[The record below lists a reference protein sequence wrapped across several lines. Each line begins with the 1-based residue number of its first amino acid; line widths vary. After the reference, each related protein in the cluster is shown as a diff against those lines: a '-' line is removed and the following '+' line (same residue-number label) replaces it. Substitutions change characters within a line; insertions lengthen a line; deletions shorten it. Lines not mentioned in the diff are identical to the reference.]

1 MENFLEDMKKF
12 VGKLKEHGREQS
24 KMALVDRQQN
34 EQVCKEMD
42 TVRKQMAESGFK
54 SSEISVICRNFAKT
68 NNFLYRCAA
77 MLKHDSKFH
86 ASCFEWAGHCLAYAQ
101 PGSMEHVLGLQTR
114 AKLHY
119 HCGNWEECRQ
129 DAADALDL
137 MDSGNIYDQ
146 MGTTMNTLR
155 QLLVQVVGRS
165 LVTYI
170 GSANRDRSTNMWH
183 VLNPR
188 FLKPQL
194 KRPNANHPCLSDGV
208 EPAYSPERG
217 RHLVAKRD
225 IEVGE
230 MILVEDLACGVLTQK
245 AVHTKCAHCL
255 AQAWVGPA
263 CDKCVNAVYCSKQ
276 CKTEAWRDYHY
287 IECDLFQMMD
297 SDKERELAVPALRL
311 LIKSIR
317 KEGLK
322 QIIQIADTIDRN
334 RESFHKKLPMSSEY
348 AETPE
353 TKYCF
358 TDFGLIYGLLDRAN
372 YDEKFERCI
381 KKIRDSMDVEQEKRS
396 EDYMETDE
404 LPDQQYDLP
413 VDVENEKRSEDHMG
427 TDELPDQQYDLV
439 LKNVLRKCK
448 SNDIDK
454 DTMRAIRRIF
464 KKLKLIFH
472 VNHSYFGWVPDRKSI
487 KTTTLDINSFALS
500 YYSSLL
506 NHSCFHN
513 CMMSIGKGGKL
524 IVYALYPIKQNEQI
538 TISYMSKVTWNMDAT
553 IRKLNLALQKSFF
566 CRCQGCVEGWSISD
580 GQLSGPINSTV
591 CPRIL
596 AQAELG
602 LYAENGNTWYLTRQQ
617 IDALKDIIKDCFED
631 LKETSPMIALK
642 LADVYIRCL
651 IQAYHLMYGVE
662 CAAPE
667 ECHSLPIVVVR

>member
-1 MENFLEDMKKF
+1 MENFEEDMMKF
-12 VGKLKEHGREQS
+12 VRKLKEYGRERS

-42 TVRKQMAESGFK
+42 AARKQMAESSFK
-54 SSEISVICRNFAKT
+54 SSEISVICRNFAST

-77 MLKHDSKFH
+77 ANPKHDSKFH

-101 PGSMEHVLGLQTR
+101 PGSMEQVLGLQTR

-129 DAADALDL
+129 DVVKALDL
-137 MDSGNIYDQ
+137 MDNPNIYDQ
-146 MGTTMNTLR
+146 MGTMNTLR
-155 QLLVQVVGRS
+155 QLLVNAVGRF

-170 GSANRDRSTNMWH
+170 CNASRDRSMNMWQ

-188 FLKPQL
+188 YLKPRLEQ
-194 KRPNANHPCLSDGV
+194 PNANHPCLSDGV

-225 IEVGE
+225 IEAGE

-263 CDKCVNAVYCSKQ
+263 CDECVNAVYCSKQ
-276 CKTEAWRDYHY
+276 CKTDAWRDYHDV
-287 IECDLFQMMD
+287 ECKLFHMMD
-297 SDKERELAVPALRL
+297 NDKERELAVPALRL

-322 QIIQIADTIDRN
+322 QIIQIADIIDRN
-334 RESFHKKLPMSSEY
+334 RESFHKKLPMLSEY

-353 TKYCF
+353 TKYCY

-372 YDEKFERCI
+372 YDEQAKKFECFI
-381 KKIRDSMDVEQEKRS
+381 NKIRDGIDVEKEKRS

-404 LPDQQYDLP
+404 LPD
-413 VDVENEKRSEDHMG
+413 KW
-427 TDELPDQQYDLV
+427 YDLV
-439 LKNVLRKCK
+439 ENVLRKCE

-454 DTMRAIRRIF
+454 DTIEAVRKIF
-464 KKLKLIFH
+464 KKLKMIFH

-487 KTTTLDINSFALS
+487 TTTTLDINSFALS

-553 IRKLNLALQKSFF
+553 IRKLNLALQKSFI
-566 CRCQGCVEGWSISD
+566 CRCQGCVEGWSIPD
-580 GQLSGPINSTV
+580 GQLSGPINVTLS
-591 CPRIL
+591 PRIL

-602 LYAENGNTWYLTRQQ
+602 LYAEDGHTWYLTRQQ
-617 IDALKDIIKDCFED
+617 IIALKIIIKDCFEN

-667 ECHSLPIVVVR
+667 ECHS